1 MSDLPQISEA
11 EFEVMKIVWKHA
23 PISTNEITDKLL
35 QITSWSPKTIQTLIK
50 RLVTKGALTYEKQ
63 SRVFVY
69 TPVVKESEYIGQESN
84 SFLERYYDGDITAML
99 SAYIENDRLSETEI
113 DALRSLLSKRSKK
126 EAINVA
132 DFMIRFLICNVFI
145 SGIIGILLIA
155 KRIFKNNLSSR
166 MQYNLWFLLL
176 GLLVVPFMP
185 FRLIGFPQIFSW
197 LGSLRSSPSSNTET
211 AMGETI
217 GTAPTGNVNW
227 MNDFTLSVNSEAPSI
242 AGYILLEI
250 WIVGILA
257 MIILVI
263 KSSLR
268 LRNLEKSAL
277 PLQNKEV
284 RRLYHHC
291 LEEMGI
297 HRDIPVYSTAFLRSP
312 IIVGLLKPG
321 IYLPIHLISDY
332 NESDMRYMLLHE
344 LQHYKHHDAIGSFL
358 MNLAG
363 VVYWFNPLV
372 WYALKEMR
380 NDREVACDTSVLK
393 MLEEDAYED
402 YGNTLINFA
411 EKISLTPF
419 PFAAGL
425 GGNMKQ
431 MKRRII
437 NIASYE
443 KPTFT
448 KRLKGMTAFVL
459 TAVLLL
465 GFAPFISTYAADENY
480 FQWDSSSENVSYV
493 DRSTYFGE
501 YEGSFV
507 LYDLGNDAWSIHDKE
522 HATLRVAPNST
533 YKIYDALFGLE
544 EGVITPENSFIAWN
558 GESYPFEAWN
568 ADQTLQSA
576 MNSSVNWYFQTVDE
590 QLGSSSVYNYIQ
602 EIGYGNENMNG
613 DFSTY
618 WMESSLKISPI
629 EQVELLTKLHNNS
642 FEFSPENINAVKD
655 AILLSSSDAGT
666 LYGKTGTGR
675 VDGQDVNGW
684 FVGFVETAD
693 NTYFF
698 ATNIGADSDATGG
711 KATEITMSILSD
723 MNIWK

>member
-1 MSDLPQISEA
+1 M
-11 EFEVMKIVWKHA
+11 
-23 PISTNEITDKLL
+23 
-35 QITSWSPKTIQTLIK
+35 
-50 RLVTKGALTYEKQ
+50 
-63 SRVFVY
+63 
-69 TPVVKESEYIGQESN
+69 
-84 SFLERYYDGDITAML
+84 
-99 SAYIENDRLSETEI
+99 
-113 DALRSLLSKRSKK
+113 
-126 EAINVA
+126 A

-176 GLLVVPFMP
+176 GLLVVPFIP

-197 LGSLRSSPSSNTET
+197 LGSLRGSPSSNTGT

-217 GTAPTGNVNW
+217 GADPTENVNW

-242 AGYILLEI
+242 AGYILLGI

-297 HRDIPVYSTAFLRSP
+297 HRDIPVYSTAFLKSP
-312 IIVGLLKPG
+312 IIVGLLKPC

-344 LQHYKHHDAIGSFL
+344 LQHYKHHDAIASYL

-411 EKISLTPF
+411 EKVSLTPF

-443 KPTFT
+443 KPTFI

-459 TAVLLL
+459 ISILLL
-465 GFAPFISTYAADENY
+465 GLTPFISTYAAESNRY
-480 FQWDSSSENVSYV
+480 QWNSSSENVSYV
-493 DRSTYFGE
+493 DLSSYFGE
-501 YEGSFV
+501 YKGSFV
-507 LYDLGNDAWSIHDKE
+507 LYDSENDIWSIHDMD
-522 HATLRVAPNST
+522 HAVLRVAPNST

-544 EGVITPENSFIAWN
+544 EGIITPEDSLITWN
-558 GESYPFEAWN
+558 GENYPFEAWN

-576 MNSSVNWYFQTVDE
+576 MSASVNWYFQSVDE
-590 QLGSSSVYNYIQ
+590 QLGAADLSKYVQ
-602 EIGYGNENMNG
+602 KIGYGNENMSG
-613 DFSTY
+613 DLSSY

-629 EQVELLTKLHNNS
+629 EQVELLTKLHSNR
-642 FEFSPENINAVKD
+642 FHFSPENINAVKD
-655 AILLSSSDAGT
+655 AIRLSSSDTGT
-666 LYGKTGTGR
+666 IYGKTGTGR
-675 VDGQDVNGW
+675 IDGHDVNGW
-684 FVGFVETAD
+684 FIGFIETTD
-693 NTYFF
+693 HTYFF
-698 ATNIGADSDATGG
+698 ATNIGSDDGATGS
-711 KATEITMSILSD
+711 AAAEITMSVLSD
-723 MNIWK
+723 LQIWK

>member
-1 MSDLPQISEA
+1 MA
-11 EFEVMKIVWKHA
+11 
-23 PISTNEITDKLL
+23 T
-35 QITSWSPKTIQTLIK
+35 
-50 RLVTKGALTYEKQ
+50 
-63 SRVFVY
+63 
-69 TPVVKESEYIGQESN
+69 
-84 SFLERYYDGDITAML
+84 
-99 SAYIENDRLSETEI
+99 
-113 DALRSLLSKRSKK
+113 
-126 EAINVA
+126 
-132 DFMIRFLICNVFI
+132 FMIRFFICNVFI
-145 SGIIGILLIA
+145 SGIIGILLLV
-155 KRIFKNNLSSR
+155 KRIFKNSLSSR

-176 GLLVVPFMP
+176 GLLAVPFIP
-185 FRLIGFPQIFSW
+185 FRFIGLPQIFSW
-197 LGSLRSSPSSNTET
+197 LGSLRSFPSSGAGTNI
-211 AMGETI
+211 A
-217 GTAPTGNVNW
+217 GTAEALTTGNTNW
-227 MNDFTLSVNSEAPSI
+227 MNDFTLSVNSKTPSI
-242 AGYILLEI
+242 AGYILLGI

-268 LRNLEKSAL
+268 LHTLEKSAL
-277 PLQNKEV
+277 PLQNQEV
-284 RRLYHHC
+284 RRLYHRC

-297 HRDIPVYSTAFLRSP
+297 HRDIPVYSTAFLKSP
-312 IIVGLLKPG
+312 IIVGLLKPC

-332 NESDMRYMLLHE
+332 DETDMRYMLLHE
-344 LQHYKHHDAIGSFL
+344 LQHYKHHDAIANYL

-411 EKISLTPF
+411 KKVSFTPF

-443 KPTFT
+443 KPTFM
-448 KRLKGMTAFVL
+448 KKLKGMTAFML

-465 GFAPFISTYAADENY
+465 GLAPILSTYAAEVSHY
-480 FQWDSSSENVSYV
+480 QWKTSSENISYV
-493 DRSTYFGE
+493 DFSSYFGE

-507 LYDLGNDAWSIHDKE
+507 LYDLENDSWRIHDMD
-522 HATLRVAPNST
+522 HATLRVAPDST

-544 EGVITPENSFIAWN
+544 EEIITPENSFIAWN
-558 GESYPFEAWN
+558 GETYPFEAWN

-576 MNSSVNWYFQTVDE
+576 MNSSVNWYFESVDE
-590 QLGSSSVYNYIQ
+590 QLGAANISNYIK
-602 EIGYGNENMNG
+602 EIGYGNENISG

-629 EQVELLTKLHNNS
+629 EQVELLTRLQNNS
-642 FEFSPENINAVKD
+642 LGFAPENINAVKD
-655 AILLSSSDAGT
+655 AICLSSSDAGT
-666 LYGKTGTGR
+666 FYGKTGTGR

-684 FVGFVETAD
+684 FIGYIETVD

-711 KATEITMSILSD
+711 NATEITMSILSD

>member
-1 MSDLPQISEA
+1 
-11 EFEVMKIVWKHA
+11 
-23 PISTNEITDKLL
+23 
-35 QITSWSPKTIQTLIK
+35 
-50 RLVTKGALTYEKQ
+50 
-63 SRVFVY
+63 
-69 TPVVKESEYIGQESN
+69 
-84 SFLERYYDGDITAML
+84 
-99 SAYIENDRLSETEI
+99 
-113 DALRSLLSKRSKK
+113 
-126 EAINVA
+126 VA
-132 DFMIRFLICNVFI
+132 NFMIRFFLCNVFI
-145 SGIIGILLIA
+145 SGIIGILLLV
-155 KRIFKNNLSSR
+155 KRIFKNSLSSR

-176 GLLVVPFMP
+176 GLLAVPFIP
-185 FRLIGFPQIFSW
+185 FRFIGLPQIFSW
-197 LGSLRSSPSSNTET
+197 LGSLRSSPSSGAGTNIT
-211 AMGETI
+211 
-217 GTAPTGNVNW
+217 GTAEAVTTGNTNW
-227 MNDFTLSVNSEAPSI
+227 MNNFTLSVNSETPSI
-242 AGYILLEI
+242 AGYILLGI

-268 LRNLEKSAL
+268 LRSLEKSAL
-277 PLQNKEV
+277 PLQNQEV
-284 RRLYHHC
+284 RRLYHRC

-297 HRDIPVYSTAFLRSP
+297 HRDIPVYSTAFLKSP
-312 IIVGLLKPG
+312 IIVGLLKPC

-332 NESDMRYMLLHE
+332 DESDMRYMLLHE
-344 LQHYKHHDAIGSFL
+344 LQHYKHHDAIANYL

-372 WYALKEMR
+372 LYALKEMR

-411 EKISLTPF
+411 EKVSLAPF

-443 KPTFT
+443 KPTFM
-448 KRLKGMTAFVL
+448 KRIKGMTAFML

-465 GFAPFISTYAADENY
+465 GFAPFISTYAADGSHY
-480 FQWDSSSENVSYV
+480 QWDSSSENVSYV
-493 DRSTYFGE
+493 DLSTYFGE

-507 LYDLGNDAWSIHDKE
+507 LYDLENDAWSIHDME

-544 EGVITPENSFIAWN
+544 EEIITPENSFIAWN
-558 GESYPFEAWN
+558 GKTYPFEAWN

-576 MNSSVNWYFQTVDE
+576 MNSSVNWYFESVDE
-590 QLGSSSVYNYIQ
+590 QLGAANISNYIE
-602 EIGYGNENMNG
+602 EIGYGNENISG

-629 EQVELLTKLHNNS
+629 EQVELLTRLQNNS
-642 FEFSPENINAVKD
+642 LGFAPENINAVKD
-655 AILLSSSDAGT
+655 AICLCASDAGT
-666 LYGKTGTGR
+666 FYGKTGTGR

-684 FVGFVETAD
+684 FIGYIETVD

-711 KATEITMSILSD
+711 NATEITMSILSD

>member
-1 MSDLPQISEA
+1 MA
-11 EFEVMKIVWKHA
+11 
-23 PISTNEITDKLL
+23 N
-35 QITSWSPKTIQTLIK
+35 
-50 RLVTKGALTYEKQ
+50 
-63 SRVFVY
+63 
-69 TPVVKESEYIGQESN
+69 
-84 SFLERYYDGDITAML
+84 
-99 SAYIENDRLSETEI
+99 
-113 DALRSLLSKRSKK
+113 
-126 EAINVA
+126 
-132 DFMIRFLICNVFI
+132 FMIRFFICNVFI
-145 SGIIGILLIA
+145 SGIIGILLIV
-155 KRIFKNNLSSR
+155 KRIFKNSLSSR

-176 GLLVVPFMP
+176 GLLAVPFIP
-185 FRLIGFPQIFSW
+185 FRFIGLPQIFSW
-197 LGSLRSSPSSNTET
+197 LGSLRSSPSSGAGTNI
-211 AMGETI
+211 A
-217 GTAPTGNVNW
+217 GTAEAVTTGNTNW
-227 MNDFTLSVNSEAPSI
+227 MNDFTLSVNSDTPSI
-242 AGYILLEI
+242 AGYILLGI
-250 WIVGILA
+250 WIVGILT

-268 LRNLEKSAL
+268 LHTLEKSAL
-277 PLQNKEV
+277 PLQNQEV
-284 RRLYHHC
+284 RRLYHRC

-297 HRDIPVYSTAFLRSP
+297 HRDIPVYSTAFLKSP
-312 IIVGLLKPG
+312 IIVGLLKPC

-332 NESDMRYMLLHE
+332 DETDMRYMLLHE
-344 LQHYKHHDAIGSFL
+344 LQHYKHHDAIANYL

-411 EKISLTPF
+411 EKVSLTPF

-443 KPTFT
+443 KPTFM
-448 KRLKGMTAFVL
+448 KRLKGMTAFML

-465 GFAPFISTYAADENY
+465 GLAPILSTYAAEVSHY
-480 FQWDSSSENVSYV
+480 QWKTSSENISYV
-493 DRSTYFGE
+493 DFSSYFGE

-507 LYDLGNDAWSIHDKE
+507 LYDLGNDSWSIHDMD
-522 HATLRVAPNST
+522 HATLRVAPDST

-544 EGVITPENSFIAWN
+544 EGVITPKDSFIAWN
-558 GESYPFEAWN
+558 GETYPFEAWN

-576 MNSSVNWYFQTVDE
+576 MNSSVNWYFESVDE
-590 QLGSSSVYNYIQ
+590 RLGAANISNYIE
-602 EIGYGNENMNG
+602 EIGYGNENISG

-655 AILLSSSDAGT
+655 AICLSSSDTGT
-666 LYGKTGTGR
+666 FYGKTGTGR

-684 FVGFVETAD
+684 FIGYIETVD

-711 KATEITMSILSD
+711 NATEITMSILSD